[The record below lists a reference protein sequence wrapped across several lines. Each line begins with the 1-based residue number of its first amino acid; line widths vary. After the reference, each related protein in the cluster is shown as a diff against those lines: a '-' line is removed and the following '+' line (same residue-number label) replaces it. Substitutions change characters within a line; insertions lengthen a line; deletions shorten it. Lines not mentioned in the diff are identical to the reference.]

1 MACVKR
7 LTTVAKTTTDVAKK
21 ATVDHKDPFLY
32 NTGIVINKEPKM
44 RITQTVTVNVRLPK
58 FESVCREMWKS
69 QDGMFTASE
78 WRGIGIDKTDAIAR
92 TIADPVVRE
101 KFDAVIAKLATRK
114 NVRQMD
120 FYAENIAFD
129 VMNKLSA
136 RHWIVKANQDLADK
150 YYPYGF

>member
-1 MACVKR
+1 
-7 LTTVAKTTTDVAKK
+7 
-21 ATVDHKDPFLY
+21 
-32 NTGIVINKEPKM
+32 M

-69 QDGMFTASE
+69 EDGMFTASE
-78 WRGIGIDKTDAIAR
+78 WRGIGIDKKDAIAR

-120 FYAENIAFD
+120 FYAENVAFD
-129 VMNKLSA
+129 VMDKLSA
-136 RHWIVKANQDLADK
+136 RHWIVKANRALVDK
-150 YYPYGF
+150 YYPEGF